1 MTRQK
6 LPALSGTKLIT
17 LLKSDG
23 WVEHGHRTHGLALIK
38 RIGKRTKVTI
48 IPNTSASLPIGTLMA
63 ILGPKQT
70 RIGKEGLSKLIYK
83 YRKEKSRT
91 IK

>member
-6 LPALSGTKLIT
+6 LPALSGIELIS
-17 LLKSDG
+17 LLKSNS
-23 WVEHGHRTHGLALIK
+23 WIEHGHRTHGLALIK
-38 RIGKRTKVTI
+38 RIGKKTRVTI

-70 RIGKEGLSKLIYK
+70 GLGKKGLLNLLGITK
-83 YRKEKSRT
+83 
-91 IK
+91 